1 MKKIHNILLAS
12 AAATLLLTG
21 CVEDFDTS
29 YPAGEKPENVAMDDL
44 TRGYEVLKNY
54 TGLKLGANLTIADLK
69 AGNTSFSTVLA
80 NFNEVNVV
88 DGFSHAA
95 VVADDGT
102 VSADASKDE
111 VDAAIAAGLV
121 PTASLFAPNAWNM
134 NVMKEAT
141 KDTWV
146 DGENVD
152 LHQKYDFESSA
163 IGDVFGT
170 DKDSKVAKDPKG
182 KNGKSLC
189 IKKAAKF
196 IEFPVNL
203 PEGASLSTIKTISF
217 DYYSSNVK
225 KNVVIRVKVG
235 DKAKELRNFGVPTK
249 AKTWETFMVD
259 LSKID
264 FTEAFD
270 ADDMKSSNI
279 SLVIGQ
285 GAVPQQVYVDNI
297 DIYAPYQK
305 PGYYKP
311 RPVDEKAADVKKAMF
326 AYVDSVMQNYGDKV
340 QAWNVASN
348 LIEDLFYSLKSS
360 ENMGATDE
368 FYPNDYLDENWVAD
382 VCKEIHSKKADAKL
396 FYSEENL
403 LTDAEKTEAAINYI
417 NQWNEA
423 GAKIEG
429 IDVKL
434 DVPYNSS
441 SLTEAKANID
451 NLLATLKAS
460 GLEIRL
466 SDMNVYLADASGTVA
481 DQSKAT
487 FEDYKGMAELYAY
500 ILNKAQDVLG
510 DKLYGVSFSTI
521 NQGTTGVGL
530 WNHFNRLPTY
540 VGVVNGLQKT
550 EINGKKI
557 IYIYFWDTDIRSGA
571 GS

>member
-12 AAATLLLTG
+12 AAATMLLTG

-29 YPAGEKPENVAMDDL
+29 YAAGDKPESVAMDDL

-54 TGLKLGANLTIADLK
+54 TGMKLGANLTIADLK
-69 AGNTSFSTVLA
+69 AANTNFSTVLA
-80 NFNEVNVV
+80 NFNEVNVA

-95 VVADDGT
+95 VVADDGM
-102 VSADASKDE
+102 VSADGPKDA

-121 PTASLFAPNAWNM
+121 PTASLFAPNAWNLT
-134 NVMKEAT
+134 VMKEAS

-146 DGENVD
+146 DGENID
-152 LHQKYDFESSA
+152 LHLKYDFEGDA
-163 IGDVFGT
+163 INATFGT
-170 DKDSKVAKDPKG
+170 DKDSKVAKDPTG

-189 IKKAAKF
+189 NKKAAKF
-196 IEFPVNL
+196 IEFPVKL

-225 KNVVIRVKVG
+225 KDVVVRVKVG
-235 DKAKELRNFGVPTK
+235 DKAVQVKNFGVPTK
-249 AKTWETFMVD
+249 AKTWETIVAD
-259 LSKID
+259 LSKVD
-264 FTEAFD
+264 LTETFD
-270 ADDMKSSNI
+270 ADALKSSDI

-311 RPVDEKAADVKKAMF
+311 RPAEEKAADVKKAMF
-326 AYVDSVMQNYGDKV
+326 AYVDSVIQNYGDKV

-360 ENMGATDE
+360 ENMVATDE

-403 LTDAEKTEAAINYI
+403 LMDAQKTEAAINYI
-417 NQWNEA
+417 KQWNEA

-429 IDVKL
+429 IDAKL

-441 SLTEAKANID
+441 SLAETKANID

-460 GLEIRL
+460 GLQVRL

-521 NQGTTGVGL
+521 NQGATGVGL
-530 WNHFNRLPTY
+530 WNNFNRLPTY

-550 EINGKKI
+550 EMK
-557 IYIYFWDTDIRSGA
+557 W
-571 GS
+571 

>member
-12 AAATLLLTG
+12 AAASMLLTG

-29 YPAGEKPENVAMDDL
+29 YPAGDKPQSVVMDDL

-54 TGLKLGANLTIADLK
+54 TGMKLGANLTIADLK
-69 AGNTSFSTVLA
+69 AANTSFSTVLA
-80 NFNEVNVV
+80 NFNEVNVA

-95 VVADDGT
+95 VVADDGSINAT
-102 VSADASKDE
+102 DN
-111 VDAAIAAGLV
+111 VDAVQKAIGAGLI
-121 PTASLFAPNAWNM
+121 PCGSLFAPNAWNM
-134 NVMKEAT
+134 NVMKEAA

-146 DGENVD
+146 EGENVD
-152 LHQKYDFESSA
+152 LHQMYDFEDKA

-170 DKDSKVAKDPKG
+170 DKDSKVAKDPTG
-182 KNGKSLC
+182 KNGKSLFN
-189 IKKAAKF
+189 KKGAKF

-217 DYYSSNVK
+217 DYYSSNAK
-225 KNVVIRVKVG
+225 KDVVIRVKVG
-235 DKAKELRNFGVPTK
+235 DKALQLRNFGVPTK
-249 AKTWETFMVD
+249 AKTWETFVVD
-259 LSKID
+259 LSKVNL
-264 FTEAFD
+264 TETFD
-270 ADDMKSSNI
+270 ADALKSSDI

-311 RPVDEKAADVKKAMF
+311 RPAEEKAADVKKAMF

-348 LIEDLFYSLKSS
+348 LIEDLFYTLKSS
-360 ENMGATDE
+360 ENMVADGE
-368 FYPNDYLDENWVAD
+368 FYPNDYMDENWVAD

-396 FYSEENL
+396 FYSDENL
-403 LTDAEKTEAAINYI
+403 LADAQKTEAAINYI
-417 NQWNEA
+417 KQWNVA

-429 IDVKL
+429 IDAKL

-441 SLTEAKANID
+441 SVAETKANID
-451 NLLATLKAS
+451 DFLAKLKDS
-460 GLEIRL
+460 GLQQVRL

-510 DKLYGVSFSTI
+510 DKLYDVSFSTI
-521 NQGTTGVGL
+521 NQGATGVGL
-530 WNHFNRLPTY
+530 WNNFNRLPTY

-550 EINGKKI
+550 EIK
-557 IYIYFWDTDIRSGA
+557 W
-571 GS
+571 

>member
-12 AAATLLLTG
+12 AAASMLLTG

-29 YPAGEKPENVAMDDL
+29 YPAGDKPESVAMDDL

-54 TGLKLGANLTIADLK
+54 TGMKLGANLTIADLK
-69 AGNTSFSTVLA
+69 AANTSFSTVLA

-170 DKDSKVAKDPKG
+170 DKDSKVAKDPTG

-225 KNVVIRVKVG
+225 KDVVVRVKVG
-235 DKAKELRNFGVPTK
+235 DKAVQVKNFGVPTK
-249 AKTWETFMVD
+249 AKTWETIVAD
-259 LSKID
+259 LSKVD
-264 FTEAFD
+264 LTETFD
-270 ADDMKSSNI
+270 ADALKSSDI

-297 DIYAPYQK
+297 DIYSPYQQ
-305 PGYYKP
+305 PGHFDP
-311 RPVDEKAADVKKAMF
+311 RPADEKAADVKKAMF
-326 AYVDSVMQNYGDKV
+326 AYVDSVMLNYGDKV

-360 ENMGATDE
+360 ENMVATDE

-417 NQWNEA
+417 RQWNEA
-423 GAKIEG
+423 GAQIEG

-441 SLTEAKANID
+441 SVAEAKANID

-466 SDMNVYLADASGTVA
+466 SDMNVYLADANGTVA
-481 DQSKAT
+481 DQSMAT

-550 EINGKKI
+550 EIK
-557 IYIYFWDTDIRSGA
+557 W
-571 GS
+571 

>member
-29 YPAGEKPENVAMDDL
+29 YPAGEKPESVAMDDL

-54 TGLKLGANLTIADLK
+54 TGMKLGANLTIADLK
-69 AGNTSFSTVLA
+69 AANTSFSTVLA
-80 NFNEVNVV
+80 NFNEVNVT

-102 VSADASKDE
+102 VSADASKDA

-134 NVMKEAT
+134 TVMNEAA

-146 DGENVD
+146 EGEKLD
-152 LHQKYDFESSA
+152 FHQKYDFESSA

-170 DKDSKVAKDPKG
+170 DKFSKVANDPAK
-182 KNGKSLC
+182 KNGKVLLNKMGGKS
-189 IKKAAKF
+189 
-196 IEFPVNL
+196 IEFPVTL
-203 PEGASLSTIKTISF
+203 PDGADLSKIKTITF
-217 DYYSSNVK
+217 DYYTTNIK
-225 KNVVIRVKVG
+225 KPVSVLLKAG
-235 DKAKELRNFGVPTK
+235 DKSMELRNFGLPAK
-249 AKTWETFMVD
+249 SKTWESLTVDMSKVD
-259 LSKID
+259 LTEK
-264 FTEAFD
+264 FT
-270 ADDMKSSNI
+270 ADDIKLNQF

-285 GAVPQQVYVDNI
+285 AAVPQNVAIDNL
-297 DIYAPYQK
+297 DVYAPYQK
-305 PGYYKP
+305 PGHFDP
-311 RPVDEKAADVKKAMF
+311 RPVEEKAVDVKKAMF
-326 AYVDSVMQNYGDKV
+326 AYVDCIIDNYGDKV
-340 QAWNVASN
+340 QSWNVASN

-360 ENMGATDE
+360 ENMVATDE

-396 FYSEENL
+396 FYSEENM
-403 LTDAEKTEAAINYI
+403 LTDAQKTEAAINYI

-429 IDVKL
+429 IDAKL

-441 SLTEAKANID
+441 SVAETKANID
-451 NLLATLKAS
+451 DFLAKLKHS
-460 GLEIRL
+460 GLQVRL
-466 SDMNVYLADASGTVA
+466 SDMNVYLADAGGTIA

-521 NQGTTGVGL
+521 NQGATGVGL
-530 WNHFNRLPTY
+530 WSNFNRLPTY
-540 VGVVNGLQKT
+540 VGVVNGLQKKST
-550 EINGKKI
+550 IE
-557 IYIYFWDTDIRSGA
+557 W
-571 GS
+571 

>member
-29 YPAGEKPENVAMDDL
+29 YAAGEKPESVAMDDL

-54 TGLKLGANLTIADLK
+54 TGMKLGANLTIADLK
-69 AGNTSFSTVLA
+69 AANTSFSTVLA
-80 NFNEVNVV
+80 NFNEVNVA

-95 VVADDGT
+95 VVADDG
-102 VSADASKDE
+102 SINAADNADAVQK
-111 VDAAIAAGLV
+111 AIDAGLV
-121 PTASLFAPNAWNM
+121 PCASLFAPNTWNM

-146 DGENVD
+146 EGENLD
-152 LHQKYDFESSA
+152 YHQKYDFESSA

-170 DKDSKVAKDPKG
+170 DKDSKVAKDPTG

-217 DYYSSNVK
+217 DYYSSNAK
-225 KNVVIRVKVG
+225 KDVVIRVKVG
-235 DKAKELRNFGVPTK
+235 DKVLQLRNFGVPTK
-249 AKTWETFMVD
+249 AKTWETFKVD
-259 LSKID
+259 LSKVD
-264 FTEAFD
+264 LTEKFNE
-270 ADDMKSSNI
+270 DDLKSSNI

-305 PGYYKP
+305 PGHFDP
-311 RPVDEKAADVKKAMF
+311 RPADEKAADVKKAMF
-326 AYVDSVMQNYGDKV
+326 AYVDNIMENYGDKV

-360 ENMGATDE
+360 ENMVATDE

-382 VCKEIHSKKADAKL
+382 VCKEIYSKKADAKL
-396 FYSEENL
+396 FYSEENM
-403 LTDAEKTEAAINYI
+403 LTDAAKTEAAINYI

-429 IDVKL
+429 IDAKL

-441 SLTEAKANID
+441 SLAETKANID

-460 GLEIRL
+460 GLQVRL
-466 SDMNVYLADASGTVA
+466 SDMNVYLADASGTIA

-510 DKLYGVSFSTI
+510 EKLYGVSFSTI
-521 NQGTTGVGL
+521 NQGATGVGL
-530 WNHFNRLPTY
+530 WSNFNRLPTY
-540 VGVVNGLQKT
+540 VGVVNGLQKKST
-550 EINGKKI
+550 IE
-557 IYIYFWDTDIRSGA
+557 W
-571 GS
+571 

>member
-29 YPAGEKPENVAMDDL
+29 YPAGEKPESVAMDDL
-44 TRGYEVLKNY
+44 TRGYDVLKNY
-54 TGLKLGANLTIADLK
+54 TGMKLGANLTIADLK
-69 AGNTSFSTVLA
+69 AANTSFSTVLA
-80 NFNEVNVV
+80 NFNEVNVA

-95 VVADDGT
+95 VVADDG
-102 VSADASKDE
+102 SINAADNADAVQK
-111 VDAAIAAGLV
+111 AIDAGLV
-121 PTASLFAPNAWNM
+121 PCASLFAPNTWNM

-146 DGENVD
+146 EGENLD
-152 LHQKYDFESSA
+152 YHQKYDFESSA

-170 DKDSKVAKDPKG
+170 DKDSKVAKDPTG

-217 DYYSSNVK
+217 DYYSSNAK
-225 KNVVIRVKVG
+225 KDVVIRVKVG
-235 DKAKELRNFGVPTK
+235 DKVLQLRNFGVPTK
-249 AKTWETFMVD
+249 AKTWETFKVD
-259 LSKID
+259 LSKVD
-264 FTEAFD
+264 LTEKFNE
-270 ADDMKSSNI
+270 DDLKSSNI

-305 PGYYKP
+305 PGHFDP
-311 RPVDEKAADVKKAMF
+311 RPADEKAADVKKAMF
-326 AYVDSVMQNYGDKV
+326 AYVDNIMENYGDKV

-348 LIEDLFYSLKSS
+348 LIEDLFCSLKSS
-360 ENMGATDE
+360 ENMVATDE

-382 VCKEIHSKKADAKL
+382 VCKEIHSKKAEAKL

-403 LTDAEKTEAAINYI
+403 LTDAAKTEAAINYI

-423 GAKIEG
+423 DAKIEG

-441 SLTEAKANID
+441 SLAETKANID

-460 GLEIRL
+460 GLEVRL

-521 NQGTTGVGL
+521 NQGATGVGL
-530 WNHFNRLPTY
+530 WSNFNRLPTY
-540 VGVVNGLQKT
+540 VGVVNGLQKKST
-550 EINGKKI
+550 IE
-557 IYIYFWDTDIRSGA
+557 W
-571 GS
+571 

>member
-1 MKKIHNILLAS
+1 MKIIHNILLAS
-12 AAATLLLTG
+12 AAASMLLTG
-21 CVEDFDTS
+21 CAEDFDTS
-29 YPAGEKPENVAMDDL
+29 YPAGDKPESVAMDDL

-54 TGLKLGANLTIADLK
+54 TGMKLGANLTIADLK
-69 AGNTSFSTVLA
+69 AANTSFSTVLA

-111 VDAAIAAGLV
+111 VGAAIAAGLV
-121 PTASLFAPNAWNM
+121 PTASLFAPNAWNLT
-134 NVMKEAT
+134 VMKEAT

-146 DGENVD
+146 DGENVE
-152 LHQKYDFESSA
+152 LHQKFDFESSA

-170 DKDSKVAKDPKG
+170 HKDSKVAKDPTG
-182 KNGKSLC
+182 KNGKSLFNN
-189 IKKAAKF
+189 KAAKF

-285 GAVPQQVYVDNI
+285 AAVPQQVYVDNI

-311 RPVDEKAADVKKAMF
+311 RPVEEKAADVKKAMF

-403 LTDAEKTEAAINYI
+403 LTDAQKTEAAINYI
-417 NQWNEA
+417 NLWNEA
-423 GAKIEG
+423 GAQIEG
-429 IDVKL
+429 IDAKL

-441 SLTEAKANID
+441 SLAETKANID

-460 GLEIRL
+460 GLEVRL
-466 SDMNVYLADASGTVA
+466 SDMNVYLADANGTVA

-550 EINGKKI
+550 EIK
-557 IYIYFWDTDIRSGA
+557 W
-571 GS
+571 

>member
-12 AAATLLLTG
+12 AAASMLLTG
-21 CVEDFDTS
+21 CAEDFDTS
-29 YPAGEKPENVAMDDL
+29 YAAGNKPESVAMADL

-54 TGLKLGANLTIADLK
+54 TGMKLGANLTIADLK
-69 AGNTSFSTVLA
+69 AANTSFSTVLA

-111 VDAAIAAGLV
+111 VGAAIAAGLV
-121 PTASLFAPNAWNM
+121 PTASLFAPNAWNLT
-134 NVMKEAT
+134 VMKEAT
-141 KDTWV
+141 KDIWV
-146 DGENVD
+146 DGENID

-170 DKDSKVAKDPKG
+170 DKDSKVAKDPTG

-217 DYYSSNVK
+217 DYYSSNAK
-225 KNVVIRVKVG
+225 KDVVIRVKVG
-235 DKAKELRNFGVPTK
+235 DKVLQLRNFGVPTK
-249 AKTWETFMVD
+249 AKTWETFKVD
-259 LSKID
+259 LSKVD
-264 FTEAFD
+264 LTEKFNE
-270 ADDMKSSNI
+270 DDLKSSNI

-285 GAVPQQVYVDNI
+285 AAVPQQVYVDNI

-305 PGYYKP
+305 PGHFDP
-311 RPVDEKAADVKKAMF
+311 RPADEKAADVKKAMF

-417 NQWNEA
+417 KQWNEA
-423 GAKIEG
+423 GAQIKG

-441 SLTEAKANID
+441 SVAEAKANID

-466 SDMNVYLADASGTVA
+466 SDMNVYLADANGTVA
-481 DQSKAT
+481 DQSMAT

-521 NQGTTGVGL
+521 NQDTTGVGL

-550 EINGKKI
+550 EIK
-557 IYIYFWDTDIRSGA
+557 W
-571 GS
+571 

>member
-29 YPAGEKPENVAMDDL
+29 YPAGDKPESVVMDDL

-54 TGLKLGANLTIADLK
+54 TGMKLGANLTIADLK
-69 AGNTSFSTVLA
+69 AANTSFSTVLA
-80 NFNEVNVV
+80 NFNEVNVA

-95 VVADDGT
+95 MVADDGSINAT
-102 VSADASKDE
+102 DN
-111 VDAAIAAGLV
+111 VDAVRKVMDAGLV
-121 PTASLFAPNAWNM
+121 PCASLFAPNTWNM

-152 LHQKYDFESSA
+152 LHQMYDFEDKA

-170 DKDSKVAKDPKG
+170 DKDSKVAKDPTG
-182 KNGKSLC
+182 KNGKSLFN
-189 IKKAAKF
+189 KKGAKF

-225 KNVVIRVKVG
+225 KDVVIRVKVG
-235 DKAKELRNFGVPTK
+235 DKALQLRNFGVPTK
-249 AKTWETFMVD
+249 AKTWETFVVD
-259 LSKID
+259 LSKVNL
-264 FTEAFD
+264 TETFD
-270 ADDMKSSNI
+270 ADALKSSDI

-305 PGYYKP
+305 PGHFDP
-311 RPVDEKAADVKKAMF
+311 RPAEEKAADVKKAMF

-360 ENMGATDE
+360 ENMVATDE
-368 FYPNDYLDENWVAD
+368 FYPNDYLGENWVAD
-382 VCKEIHSKKADAKL
+382 VCKEIHSKKDNAKL

-417 NQWNEA
+417 KQWNEA

-429 IDVKL
+429 IDAKL

-441 SLTEAKANID
+441 SLAETKANID

-460 GLEIRL
+460 GLQVRL

-510 DKLYGVSFSTI
+510 DNLYDVSFSTI
-521 NQGTTGVGL
+521 NQSTTGVGL
-530 WNHFNRLPTY
+530 WSNFNRLPTY

-550 EINGKKI
+550 EIK
-557 IYIYFWDTDIRSGA
+557 W
-571 GS
+571 

>member
-29 YPAGEKPENVAMDDL
+29 YPAGEKPESVAMDDL

-54 TGLKLGANLTIADLK
+54 TGMKLGANLTIADLK
-69 AGNTSFSTVLA
+69 AANTSFSTVLA
-80 NFNEVNVV
+80 NFNEVNVA

-95 VVADDGT
+95 VVADDG
-102 VSADASKDE
+102 SINAADN
-111 VDAAIAAGLV
+111 VDAVQKVMDAGLV
-121 PTASLFAPNAWNM
+121 PFASLFAPNTWNM
-134 NVMKEAT
+134 NVMNAAT

-146 DGENVD
+146 EGENLD
-152 LHQKYDFESSA
+152 FHQKYDFESSA

-170 DKDSKVAKDPKG
+170 DKDSKVAKDPTG

-189 IKKAAKF
+189 NKKAAKF

-225 KNVVIRVKVG
+225 KDVVIRVKVG
-235 DKAKELRNFGVPTK
+235 DKALQLRNFGIPTK
-249 AKTWETFMVD
+249 AKTWETFVVD
-259 LSKID
+259 LSKVD
-264 FTEAFD
+264 LTETFD
-270 ADDMKSSNI
+270 ADALKSSNI

-285 GAVPQQVYVDNI
+285 AAVPQQVYVDNI

-305 PGYYKP
+305 PGHFDP
-311 RPVDEKAADVKKAMF
+311 RPVEEKAVDVKKAMF
-326 AYVDSVMQNYGDKV
+326 AYVDNIMENYGDKV

-360 ENMGATDE
+360 ENMVATDE

-396 FYSEENL
+396 FYSEENM
-403 LTDAEKTEAAINYI
+403 LTDAAKTEAAINYI

-429 IDVKL
+429 IDAKL

-441 SLTEAKANID
+441 SLAETKANID
-451 NLLATLKAS
+451 NLLAALKAS
-460 GLEIRL
+460 GLQVRL
-466 SDMNVYLADASGTVA
+466 SDMNVYLADASGTIA

-521 NQGTTGVGL
+521 NQGATGVGL
-530 WNHFNRLPTY
+530 WSNFNRLPTY
-540 VGVVNGLQKT
+540 VGVVNGLQKKST
-550 EINGKKI
+550 IE
-557 IYIYFWDTDIRSGA
+557 W
-571 GS
+571 

>member
-12 AAATLLLTG
+12 AAASMLLTG

-29 YPAGEKPENVAMDDL
+29 YPAGDKPESVAMADL

-54 TGLKLGANLTIADLK
+54 TGMKLGANLTIADLK
-69 AGNTSFSTVLA
+69 AANTSFSTVLA

-111 VDAAIAAGLV
+111 VDAAVAAGLV
-121 PTASLFAPNAWNM
+121 PTASLFAPNAWNLT
-134 NVMKEAT
+134 VMKEAT
-141 KDTWV
+141 KDIWV

-152 LHQKYDFESSA
+152 LHQKFDFESSA

-170 DKDSKVAKDPKG
+170 DTNSKVAKDPTG
-182 KNGKSLC
+182 KNGKSLFNQ
-189 IKKAAKF
+189 KAAKF

-297 DIYAPYQK
+297 DIYTPYQK

-311 RPVDEKAADVKKAMF
+311 RPVEEKAADVKKAMF

-417 NQWNEA
+417 KQWNEA
-423 GAKIEG
+423 GAQIEG

-441 SLTEAKANID
+441 SVAEAKANID

-466 SDMNVYLADASGTVA
+466 SDMNVYLADANGTVA
-481 DQSKAT
+481 DQSMAT

-550 EINGKKI
+550 EIK
-557 IYIYFWDTDIRSGA
+557 W
-571 GS
+571 

>member
-29 YPAGEKPENVAMDDL
+29 YPAGEKPESVAMDDL

-54 TGLKLGANLTIADLK
+54 TGMKLGANLTIADLK
-69 AGNTSFSTVLA
+69 AANTSFSTVLA
-80 NFNEVNVV
+80 NFNEVNVA

-102 VSADASKDE
+102 VSADASKDA

-134 NVMKEAT
+134 TVMKEAT

-146 DGENVD
+146 EGENLD
-152 LHQKYDFESSA
+152 FHQKYDFESSA

-170 DKDSKVAKDPKG
+170 DKDSKVAKDPTG

-225 KNVVIRVKVG
+225 KDVVIRVKVG
-235 DKAKELRNFGVPTK
+235 DKALQLRNFGIPTK
-249 AKTWETFMVD
+249 AKTWETFVVD
-259 LSKID
+259 LSKVD
-264 FTEAFD
+264 LTETFD
-270 ADDMKSSNI
+270 ADALKSSNI

-285 GAVPQQVYVDNI
+285 AAVPQQVYVDNI
-297 DIYAPYQK
+297 DIYSPYQK
-305 PGYYKP
+305 PGHFDP
-311 RPVDEKAADVKKAMF
+311 RPADEKAADVKKAMF
-326 AYVDSVMQNYGDKV
+326 AYVDNIMENYGDKV

-360 ENMGATDE
+360 ENMVATDE

-396 FYSEENL
+396 FYSEENM
-403 LTDAEKTEAAINYI
+403 LTDAAKTEAAINYI
-417 NQWNEA
+417 KQWNEA

-429 IDVKL
+429 IDAKL

-441 SLTEAKANID
+441 SLAEAKANVDI
-451 NLLATLKAS
+451 LLAKLKAS
-460 GLEIRL
+460 GLQVRL

-510 DKLYGVSFSTI
+510 DKLYDVSFSTI

-550 EINGKKI
+550 EIK
-557 IYIYFWDTDIRSGA
+557 W
-571 GS
+571 

>member
-12 AAATLLLTG
+12 AAASMLLTG
-21 CVEDFDTS
+21 CAEDFDTS
-29 YPAGEKPENVAMDDL
+29 YPAGDKPESVAMADL

-54 TGLKLGANLTIADLK
+54 TGMKLGANLTIADLK
-69 AGNTSFSTVLA
+69 AANTSFSTVLA

-111 VDAAIAAGLV
+111 VGAAIAAGLV
-121 PTASLFAPNAWNM
+121 PTASLFAPNAWNLT
-134 NVMKEAT
+134 VMKEAT
-141 KDTWV
+141 KDIWV

-170 DKDSKVAKDPKG
+170 DTNSKVAKDPTG
-182 KNGKSLC
+182 KNGKSLFNM
-189 IKKAAKF
+189 KAAKF

-311 RPVDEKAADVKKAMF
+311 RPVEEKAADVKKAMF

-417 NQWNEA
+417 RQWNEA
-423 GAKIEG
+423 GAQIEG

-441 SLTEAKANID
+441 SVAEAKANID

-466 SDMNVYLADASGTVA
+466 SDMNVYLADANGTVA
-481 DQSKAT
+481 DQSMAT

-550 EINGKKI
+550 EIK
-557 IYIYFWDTDIRSGA
+557 W
-571 GS
+571 

>member
-29 YPAGEKPENVAMDDL
+29 YPAGEKPESVAMDDL

-54 TGLKLGANLTIADLK
+54 TGMKLGANLTIADLK
-69 AGNTSFSTVLA
+69 AANTSFSTVLA
-80 NFNEVNVV
+80 NFNAVNIT
-88 DGFSHAA
+88 DGFEHKA

-102 VSADASKDE
+102 VNASKNTDY
-111 VDAAIAAGLV
+111 VQKAIDAGLV
-121 PTASLFAPNAWNM
+121 PCASLFAPNTWNM
-134 NVMKEAT
+134 NVMNAAT

-146 DGENVD
+146 EGENLD
-152 LHQKYDFESSA
+152 FHQKYDFESSA

-170 DKDSKVAKDPKG
+170 DKDSKVAKDPTG

-189 IKKAAKF
+189 NKKAAKF

-217 DYYSSNVK
+217 DYYSSNAK
-225 KNVVIRVKVG
+225 KDVVIRVKVG
-235 DKAKELRNFGVPTK
+235 DKVLQLRNFGVPTK
-249 AKTWETFMVD
+249 AKTWETFKVD
-259 LSKID
+259 LSKVD
-264 FTEAFD
+264 LTEKFNE
-270 ADDMKSSNI
+270 DDLKSSNI

-305 PGYYKP
+305 PGHFDP
-311 RPVDEKAADVKKAMF
+311 RPADEKAADVKKAMF
-326 AYVDSVMQNYGDKV
+326 AYVDNIMENYGDKV

-360 ENMGATDE
+360 ENMVATDE

-382 VCKEIHSKKADAKL
+382 VCKEIYSKKADAKL
-396 FYSEENL
+396 FYSEENM
-403 LTDAEKTEAAINYI
+403 LTDAAKTEAAINYI

-429 IDVKL
+429 IDAKL

-441 SLTEAKANID
+441 SLAETKANID

-460 GLEIRL
+460 GLEVRL

-521 NQGTTGVGL
+521 NQGATGVGL
-530 WNHFNRLPTY
+530 WNKFNRLPTY
-540 VGVVNGLQKT
+540 VGVVNGLQKKST
-550 EINGKKI
+550 IE
-557 IYIYFWDTDIRSGA
+557 W
-571 GS
+571 

>member
-12 AAATLLLTG
+12 AAASMLLTG

-29 YPAGEKPENVAMDDL
+29 YPAGDKPESVVMDDL

-54 TGLKLGANLTIADLK
+54 TGMKLAANMTVADLE
-69 AGNTSFSTVLA
+69 ASSTTFSTVLE
-80 NFNEVNVV
+80 NFNAVNIT
-88 DGFSHAA
+88 DGFKHSA

-102 VSADASKDE
+102 VNASKNKDI
-111 VDAAIAAGLV
+111 VQKAIDAGLM
-121 PTASLFAPNAWNM
+121 PCASLFAPNAWNM

-141 KDTWV
+141 KDIWV

-152 LHQKYDFESSA
+152 LHQKFDFESSA

-170 DKDSKVAKDPKG
+170 DKFSKVANDPAK
-182 KNGKSLC
+182 KNGKVLLN
-189 IKKAAKF
+189 KNAAKF

-225 KNVVIRVKVG
+225 KDVVIRVKVG
-235 DKAKELRNFGVPTK
+235 DKALQLRNFGVPTK
-249 AKTWETFMVD
+249 AKTWETFTVD
-259 LSKID
+259 LSKVNL
-264 FTEAFD
+264 TETFD
-270 ADDMKSSNI
+270 ADALKSSDI

-285 GAVPQQVYVDNI
+285 AAAPQNVAIDNL
-297 DIYAPYQK
+297 DVYAPYQK
-305 PGYYKP
+305 PGHFDP
-311 RPVDEKAADVKKAMF
+311 RPVEEKAADVKKAMF
-326 AYVDSVMQNYGDKV
+326 AYVDAVMENYGDKV

-360 ENMGATDE
+360 ENMVADGE

-382 VCKEIHSKKADAKL
+382 VCKEIYSKKADAKL

-417 NQWNEA
+417 NQWNAA

-429 IDVKL
+429 IDAKL

-441 SLTEAKANID
+441 SLAETKANID

-460 GLEIRL
+460 GLQVRL
-466 SDMNVYLADASGTVA
+466 SDMNVYLADASGTIA

-487 FEDYKGMAELYAY
+487 FDDYKGMAELYAY

-521 NQGTTGVGL
+521 NQGATGVGL
-530 WNHFNRLPTY
+530 WNKFNRLPTY

-550 EINGKKI
+550 EIK
-557 IYIYFWDTDIRSGA
+557 W
-571 GS
+571 

>member
-12 AAATLLLTG
+12 AAASMLLTG

-29 YPAGEKPENVAMDDL
+29 YPAGDKPQSVVMDDL
-44 TRGYEVLKNY
+44 TRGYDVLKNY
-54 TGLKLGANLTIADLK
+54 TGMKLGANLTIADLK
-69 AGNTSFSTVLA
+69 AANTSFSTVLA
-80 NFNEVNVV
+80 NFNEVNVA

-95 VVADDGT
+95 VVADDGSINAT
-102 VSADASKDE
+102 DN
-111 VDAAIAAGLV
+111 VDAVRKVMDAGLW
-121 PTASLFAPNAWNM
+121 PCASLFAPNTWNM

-146 DGENVD
+146 DGENID
-152 LHQKYDFESSA
+152 LHQMYDFESSA

-170 DKDSKVAKDPKG
+170 DKDSKVAKDPTG
-182 KNGKSLC
+182 KNGKSLFN
-189 IKKAAKF
+189 KKGAKF

-217 DYYSSNVK
+217 DYYSSNAK
-225 KNVVIRVKVG
+225 KDVVIRVKVG
-235 DKAKELRNFGVPTK
+235 DKALQLRNFGIPTK
-249 AKTWETFMVD
+249 AKTWETFVVD
-259 LSKID
+259 LSKVD
-264 FTEAFD
+264 LTEKFNE
-270 ADDMKSSNI
+270 DDLKSSNI

-305 PGYYKP
+305 PGHFDP
-311 RPVDEKAADVKKAMF
+311 RPAEEKAADVKKAMF

-360 ENMGATDE
+360 ENMVATDE
-368 FYPNDYLDENWVAD
+368 FYPNDYLGENWVAD
-382 VCKEIHSKKADAKL
+382 VCKEIHSKKDDAKL

-417 NQWNEA
+417 KQWNVA

-429 IDVKL
+429 IDAKL

-441 SLTEAKANID
+441 SVAETKANID
-451 NLLATLKAS
+451 DFLAKLKDS
-460 GLEIRL
+460 GLQVRL

-510 DKLYGVSFSTI
+510 DMLYGVSFSTI
-521 NQGTTGVGL
+521 NQGATGVGL
-530 WNHFNRLPTY
+530 WSNFNRLPTY

-550 EINGKKI
+550 EIK
-557 IYIYFWDTDIRSGA
+557 W
-571 GS
+571 

>member
-29 YPAGEKPENVAMDDL
+29 YPAGEKPESVAMDDL

-54 TGLKLGANLTIADLK
+54 TGMKLGANLTIADLK
-69 AGNTSFSTVLA
+69 AANTSFSTVLA
-80 NFNEVNVV
+80 NFNEVNVA

-102 VSADASKDE
+102 VSADASKDA

-121 PTASLFAPNAWNM
+121 PTASLFAPNAWNL

-170 DKDSKVAKDPKG
+170 DKDSKVAKDPTG

-225 KNVVIRVKVG
+225 KDVVIRVKVG
-235 DKAKELRNFGVPTK
+235 DKALQLRNFGIPTK
-249 AKTWETFMVD
+249 AKTWETFKVD
-259 LSKID
+259 LSKVNL
-264 FTEAFD
+264 TETFD
-270 ADDMKSSNI
+270 ADALKSSNI

-285 GAVPQQVYVDNI
+285 AAVPQQVYVDNI

-311 RPVDEKAADVKKAMF
+311 RPVEEKAADVKKAMF

-417 NQWNEA
+417 KQWNEA
-423 GAKIEG
+423 DAKIEG
-429 IDVKL
+429 IDAKL

-441 SLTEAKANID
+441 SVAEAKANVDI
-451 NLLATLKAS
+451 LLAKLKAS
-460 GLEIRL
+460 GLQVRL
-466 SDMNVYLADASGTVA
+466 SDMNVYLADAGGTVA

-550 EINGKKI
+550 EIK
-557 IYIYFWDTDIRSGA
+557 W
-571 GS
+571 

>member
-12 AAATLLLTG
+12 AAASMLLTG

-29 YPAGEKPENVAMDDL
+29 YPAGKKPESVVMDDL

-54 TGLKLGANLTIADLK
+54 TGMKLGANLTIADLK
-69 AGNTSFSTVLA
+69 AANTNFSTVLA
-80 NFNEVNVV
+80 NFNEVNVA

-95 VVADDGT
+95 VVADDGM
-102 VSADASKDE
+102 VSADGPKDA

-121 PTASLFAPNAWNM
+121 PTASLFAPNAWNLT
-134 NVMKEAT
+134 VMKEAS

-146 DGENVD
+146 DGENID
-152 LHQKYDFESSA
+152 LHLKYDFEGDA
-163 IGDVFGT
+163 INATFGT
-170 DKDSKVAKDPKG
+170 DKDSKVAKDPTG

-189 IKKAAKF
+189 NKKAAKF
-196 IEFPVNL
+196 IEFPVKL

-249 AKTWETFMVD
+249 AKTWETFVVD
-259 LSKID
+259 LSKVD
-264 FTEAFD
+264 FTEAFT
-270 ADDMKSSNI
+270 ADDMKSSDI

-297 DIYAPYQK
+297 DVYAPYQK

-311 RPVDEKAADVKKAMF
+311 RPAEEKAADVKKAMF
-326 AYVDSVMQNYGDKV
+326 AYVDSVMLNYGDKV

-360 ENMGATDE
+360 ENMVATDE

-382 VCKEIHSKKADAKL
+382 VCKEIHSKKDDAKL

-403 LTDAEKTEAAINYI
+403 LMDAQKTEAAINYI
-417 NQWNEA
+417 KKWNEA
-423 GAKIEG
+423 DAKIEG
-429 IDVKL
+429 IDAKL

-441 SLTEAKANID
+441 SKADTKANID

-460 GLEIRL
+460 GLEVRL
-466 SDMNVYLADASGTVA
+466 SDMNVYLADANGTVA

-521 NQGTTGVGL
+521 NQSTTGVGL
-530 WNHFNRLPTY
+530 WSNFNRLPTY

-550 EINGKKI
+550 EIK
-557 IYIYFWDTDIRSGA
+557 W
-571 GS
+571 

>member
-29 YPAGEKPENVAMDDL
+29 YPAGEKPESVVMDDL

-54 TGLKLGANLTIADLK
+54 TGMKLGANLTIADLK
-69 AGNTSFSTVLA
+69 AANTNFSTVLA
-80 NFNEVNVV
+80 NFNEVNVA

-102 VSADASKDE
+102 VSADASKDA

-146 DGENVD
+146 DGENID
-152 LHQKYDFESSA
+152 LHLKYDFEGDA
-163 IGDVFGT
+163 INATFGT
-170 DKDSKVAKDPKG
+170 DKDSKVAKDPTG

-189 IKKAAKF
+189 NKKAAKF
-196 IEFPVNL
+196 IEFPVKL

-225 KNVVIRVKVG
+225 KDVVIRVKVG
-235 DKAKELRNFGVPTK
+235 DKALQLRNFGVPTK
-249 AKTWETFMVD
+249 AKTWETFVVD
-259 LSKID
+259 LSKVD
-264 FTEAFD
+264 LTETFD
-270 ADDMKSSNI
+270 ADALKSSDI

-311 RPVDEKAADVKKAMF
+311 RPAEEKAADVKKAMF
-326 AYVDSVMQNYGDKV
+326 AYVDNIMQNYGDKV

-360 ENMGATDE
+360 ENMVATDE

-396 FYSEENL
+396 FYSEENML
-403 LTDAEKTEAAINYI
+403 MDAQKTEAAINYI
-417 NQWNEA
+417 KQWNEA

-429 IDVKL
+429 IDAKL

-441 SLTEAKANID
+441 SLAETKANID
-451 NLLATLKAS
+451 NLLTTLKAS
-460 GLEIRL
+460 GLQVRL

-521 NQGTTGVGL
+521 NQDATGVGL
-530 WNHFNRLPTY
+530 WNNFNRLPTY

-550 EINGKKI
+550 EMK
-557 IYIYFWDTDIRSGA
+557 W
-571 GS
+571 

>member
-29 YPAGEKPENVAMDDL
+29 YPAGEKPESVAMDDL

-54 TGLKLGANLTIADLK
+54 TGMKLGANLTIADLK
-69 AGNTSFSTVLA
+69 AANTNFSTVLA
-80 NFNEVNVV
+80 NFNEVNVA

-95 VVADDGT
+95 VVADDGM
-102 VSADASKDE
+102 VSADGPKDA

-121 PTASLFAPNAWNM
+121 PTASLFAPNAWNLT
-134 NVMKEAT
+134 VMKEAS

-146 DGENVD
+146 DGENID
-152 LHQKYDFESSA
+152 LHLKYDFEGDA
-163 IGDVFGT
+163 INATFGT
-170 DKDSKVAKDPKG
+170 DKDSKVAKDPTG

-249 AKTWETFMVD
+249 AKTWETFVVD
-259 LSKID
+259 LSKVD

-270 ADDMKSSNI
+270 ADDMKSSDI

-285 GAVPQQVYVDNI
+285 AAVPQQVYVDNI

-311 RPVDEKAADVKKAMF
+311 RPVEEKAADVKKAMF

-360 ENMGATDE
+360 ENMVATDE

-417 NQWNEA
+417 RQWNEA
-423 GAKIEG
+423 GAQIEG

-434 DVPYNSS
+434 DVPYSSS
-441 SLTEAKANID
+441 SLAETKANID
-451 NLLATLKAS
+451 NLLATLSAA
-460 GLEIRL
+460 GLQVRL
-466 SDMNVYLADASGTVA
+466 SDMNVYLADANGTVA

-550 EINGKKI
+550 EIK
-557 IYIYFWDTDIRSGA
+557 W
-571 GS
+571 

>member
-12 AAATLLLTG
+12 AAASMLLTG

-29 YPAGEKPENVAMDDL
+29 YPAGDKPQSVVMDDL
-44 TRGYEVLKNY
+44 TRGYDVLKNY
-54 TGLKLGANLTIADLK
+54 TGMKLGANLTIADLK
-69 AGNTSFSTVLA
+69 AANTSFSTVLA
-80 NFNEVNVV
+80 NFNEVNVA

-95 VVADDGT
+95 VVADDGSINAT
-102 VSADASKDE
+102 DN
-111 VDAAIAAGLV
+111 VDAVQKAIGAGLI
-121 PTASLFAPNAWNM
+121 PCGSLFAPNAWNM
-134 NVMKEAT
+134 NVMKEAA

-146 DGENVD
+146 EGENVD
-152 LHQKYDFESSA
+152 LHQMYDFEDKA

-170 DKDSKVAKDPKG
+170 DKDSKVAKDPTG
-182 KNGKSLC
+182 KNGKSLFN
-189 IKKAAKF
+189 KKGAKF

-217 DYYSSNVK
+217 DYYSSNAK
-225 KNVVIRVKVG
+225 KDVVIRVKVG
-235 DKAKELRNFGVPTK
+235 DKALQLRNFGVPTK
-249 AKTWETFMVD
+249 AKTWETFVVD
-259 LSKID
+259 LSKVNL
-264 FTEAFD
+264 TETFD
-270 ADDMKSSNI
+270 ADALKSSDI

-311 RPVDEKAADVKKAMF
+311 RPVEEKAADVKKAMF

-348 LIEDLFYSLKSS
+348 LIEDLFYTLKSS
-360 ENMGATDE
+360 ENMVADGE
-368 FYPNDYLDENWVAD
+368 FYPNDYMDENWVAD

-403 LTDAEKTEAAINYI
+403 LANAEKTEAAINYI
-417 NQWNEA
+417 KQWNEA

-429 IDVKL
+429 IDAKL

-441 SLTEAKANID
+441 SEAEAKAKANID
-451 NLLATLKAS
+451 ALLATLKAS
-460 GLEIRL
+460 GLQVRL
-466 SDMNVYLADASGTVA
+466 SDMNVYLADANGTVV

-510 DKLYGVSFSTI
+510 DKLYDVSFSTI
-521 NQGTTGVGL
+521 NQSTTGVGL
-530 WNHFNRLPTY
+530 WNNFNRLPTY

-550 EINGKKI
+550 EIK
-557 IYIYFWDTDIRSGA
+557 W
-571 GS
+571 

>member
-29 YPAGEKPENVAMDDL
+29 YPAGDKPESVAMDDL
-44 TRGYEVLKNY
+44 TRGYDVLKNY
-54 TGLKLGANLTIADLK
+54 TGMKLGANLTIGDLK
-69 AGNTSFSTVLA
+69 AANTSFSTVLA
-80 NFNEVNVV
+80 NFNEVNVA

-102 VSADASKDE
+102 VSADASKDA

-146 DGENVD
+146 DGENID
-152 LHQKYDFESSA
+152 LHQMYDFESSA

-170 DKDSKVAKDPKG
+170 DTDSKVAKDPTG

-189 IKKAAKF
+189 NKKAAKF

-225 KNVVIRVKVG
+225 KDVVVRVKVG
-235 DKAKELRNFGVPTK
+235 DKAVQVKNFGVPTK
-249 AKTWETFMVD
+249 AKTWETIVAD
-259 LSKID
+259 LSKVD
-264 FTEAFD
+264 LTETFD
-270 ADDMKSSNI
+270 ADALKSSDI

-297 DIYAPYQK
+297 DIYSPYQQ
-305 PGYYKP
+305 PGHFDP
-311 RPVDEKAADVKKAMF
+311 RPAGEKAADVKKAMF
-326 AYVDSVMQNYGDKV
+326 AYVDSVMRNYGDKV

-348 LIEDLFYSLKSS
+348 LIEDLFYTLKSS
-360 ENMGATDE
+360 ENMVADGE
-368 FYPNDYLDENWVAD
+368 FYPNDYMDENWVAD

-403 LTDAEKTEAAINYI
+403 LANAEKTEAAINYI
-417 NQWNEA
+417 KQWNEA

-434 DVPYNSS
+434 DVPYSSS
-441 SLTEAKANID
+441 SLAETEANID
-451 NLLATLKAS
+451 NLLATLSAA
-460 GLEIRL
+460 GLQVRL
-466 SDMNVYLADASGTVA
+466 SDMNVYLADANGTVV

-487 FEDYKGMAELYAY
+487 FEDYKGMAKLYAY

-510 DKLYGVSFSTI
+510 DKLYDVSFSTI

-530 WNHFNRLPTY
+530 WKSFNRLPTY

-550 EINGKKI
+550 EIK
-557 IYIYFWDTDIRSGA
+557 W
-571 GS
+571 

>member
-12 AAATLLLTG
+12 AAATMLLTG

-29 YPAGEKPENVAMDDL
+29 YPAGEKPESVAMDDL

-54 TGLKLGANLTIADLK
+54 TGMKLGANLTIADLK
-69 AGNTSFSTVLA
+69 AANTNFSTVLA
-80 NFNEVNVV
+80 NFNEVNVA

-95 VVADDGT
+95 VVADDG
-102 VSADASKDE
+102 SINAADN
-111 VDAAIAAGLV
+111 VDAVQKVMDAGLV
-121 PTASLFAPNAWNM
+121 PFASLFAPNTWNM
-134 NVMKEAT
+134 NVMNEAT

-152 LHQKYDFESSA
+152 LHQKFDFESSA

-170 DKDSKVAKDPKG
+170 DKFSKVANDPAK
-182 KNGKSLC
+182 KNGKVLLN
-189 IKKAAKF
+189 KNAAKF

-225 KNVVIRVKVG
+225 KDVVIRVKVG
-235 DKAKELRNFGVPTK
+235 DKALQLRNFGVPTK
-249 AKTWETFMVD
+249 AKTWETFTVD
-259 LSKID
+259 LSKVNL
-264 FTEAFD
+264 TETFD
-270 ADDMKSSNI
+270 ADALKSSDI

-285 GAVPQQVYVDNI
+285 AAAPQNVAIDNL
-297 DIYAPYQK
+297 DVYAPYQK
-305 PGYYKP
+305 PGHFDP
-311 RPVDEKAADVKKAMF
+311 RPVEEKAADVKKAMF
-326 AYVDSVMQNYGDKV
+326 AYVDAVMENYGDKV

-417 NQWNEA
+417 KQWNEA
-423 GAKIEG
+423 GAQIEG

-441 SLTEAKANID
+441 SVAEAKANID

-466 SDMNVYLADASGTVA
+466 SDMNVYLADANGTVA

-500 ILNKAQDVLG
+500 ILNKVQDVLG

-550 EINGKKI
+550 EIK
-557 IYIYFWDTDIRSGA
+557 W
-571 GS
+571 

>member
-29 YPAGEKPENVAMDDL
+29 YAAGEKPENVAMDDL

-54 TGLKLGANLTIADLK
+54 TGMKLGANLTIADLK
-69 AGNTSFSTVLA
+69 AANTSFSTVLA
-80 NFNEVNVV
+80 NFNEVNIA

-102 VSADASKDE
+102 VSADASKDA
-111 VDAAIAAGLV
+111 VDAAIAAGLA

-134 NVMKEAT
+134 TVMKEAT

-225 KNVVIRVKVG
+225 KDVVIRVKVG
-235 DKAKELRNFGVPTK
+235 DKTLQLRNFGIPTK
-249 AKTWETFMVD
+249 AKTWETFKVD
-259 LSKID
+259 LSKVNL
-264 FTEAFD
+264 TETFD
-270 ADDMKSSNI
+270 ADALKSSNI
-279 SLVIGQ
+279 TLVIGQ
-285 GAVPQQVYVDNI
+285 AAVPQQVYVDNI
-297 DIYAPYQK
+297 DVYSPYQK
-305 PGYYKP
+305 PGHFDP
-311 RPVDEKAADVKKAMF
+311 RPADEKAADVKKAMF
-326 AYVDSVMQNYGDKV
+326 AYVDNIMENYGDKV

-417 NQWNEA
+417 KQWNEA
-423 GAKIEG
+423 DAKIEG
-429 IDVKL
+429 IDAKL

-441 SLTEAKANID
+441 SVAEAKANVDI
-451 NLLATLKAS
+451 LLAKLKAS
-460 GLEIRL
+460 GLQVRL
-466 SDMNVYLADASGTVA
+466 SDMNVYLADAGGTVA

-550 EINGKKI
+550 EIK
-557 IYIYFWDTDIRSGA
+557 W
-571 GS
+571 

>member
-12 AAATLLLTG
+12 AAATMLLTG

-29 YPAGEKPENVAMDDL
+29 YAAGEKPESVAMDDL

-54 TGLKLGANLTIADLK
+54 TGMKLGANLTIADLK
-69 AGNTSFSTVLA
+69 AANTNFSTVLA
-80 NFNEVNVV
+80 NFNEVNVA

-95 VVADDGT
+95 VVADDGM
-102 VSADASKDE
+102 VSADGPKDA

-121 PTASLFAPNAWNM
+121 PTASLFAPNAWNLT
-134 NVMKEAT
+134 VMKEAS

-146 DGENVD
+146 DGENID
-152 LHQKYDFESSA
+152 LHLKYDFEGDA
-163 IGDVFGT
+163 INATFGT
-170 DKDSKVAKDPKG
+170 DKDSKVAKDPTG

-189 IKKAAKF
+189 NKKAAKF
-196 IEFPVNL
+196 IEFPVKL

-225 KNVVIRVKVG
+225 KDVVVRVKVG
-235 DKAKELRNFGVPTK
+235 DKAVQVKNFGVPTK
-249 AKTWETFMVD
+249 AKTWETIVAD
-259 LSKID
+259 LSKVD
-264 FTEAFD
+264 LTETFD
-270 ADDMKSSNI
+270 ADALKSSDI

-311 RPVDEKAADVKKAMF
+311 RPAEEKAADVKKAMF

-360 ENMGATDE
+360 ENMVATDE

-382 VCKEIHSKKADAKL
+382 VCKEIHSKKSGAKL
-396 FYSEENL
+396 FYSEENML
-403 LTDAEKTEAAINYI
+403 MDAQKTEAAINYI
-417 NQWNEA
+417 KQWNEA

-429 IDVKL
+429 IDAKL

-441 SLTEAKANID
+441 SVAEAKANVDI
-451 NLLATLKAS
+451 LLAKLKAS
-460 GLEIRL
+460 GLQVRL

-550 EINGKKI
+550 EIK
-557 IYIYFWDTDIRSGA
+557 W
-571 GS
+571 

>member
-12 AAATLLLTG
+12 AAASMLLTG

-29 YPAGEKPENVAMDDL
+29 YPAGEKPESVAMDDL

-54 TGLKLGANLTIADLK
+54 TGMKLGANLTIADLK
-69 AGNTSFSTVLA
+69 AANTSFSTVLA
-80 NFNEVNVV
+80 NFNEVNVA

-102 VSADASKDE
+102 VSADASKDA

-134 NVMKEAT
+134 TVMNEAA

-146 DGENVD
+146 EGEKLD
-152 LHQKYDFESSA
+152 FHQKYDFESSA

-170 DKDSKVAKDPKG
+170 DKDSKVAKDPTG
-182 KNGKSLC
+182 KNGKSLFN
-189 IKKAAKF
+189 KKAAKL

-225 KNVVIRVKVG
+225 KDVVIRVKVG
-235 DKAKELRNFGVPTK
+235 DKALQLRNFGVPTK
-249 AKTWETFMVD
+249 AKTWETFVVD
-259 LSKID
+259 LSKVNL
-264 FTEAFD
+264 TETFD
-270 ADDMKSSNI
+270 ADALKSSDI

-297 DIYAPYQK
+297 DIYSPYQK
-305 PGYYKP
+305 PGHFDP
-311 RPVDEKAADVKKAMF
+311 RPADEKAAAVKKAMF
-326 AYVDSVMQNYGDKV
+326 AYVDNIMENYGDKV

-360 ENMGATDE
+360 ENMVADGE
-368 FYPNDYLDENWVAD
+368 FYPNDYMDENWVAD

-417 NQWNEA
+417 KQWNEA

-434 DVPYNSS
+434 DVPYSSS
-441 SLTEAKANID
+441 SLAETKANID

-460 GLEIRL
+460 GLEVRL
-466 SDMNVYLADASGTVA
+466 SDMNVYLADASGTIA

-510 DKLYGVSFSTI
+510 DKLYDVSFSTI

-530 WNHFNRLPTY
+530 WNNFNRLPTY

-550 EINGKKI
+550 EIK
-557 IYIYFWDTDIRSGA
+557 W
-571 GS
+571 

>member
-12 AAATLLLTG
+12 AAATMLLTG

-29 YPAGEKPENVAMDDL
+29 YAAGEKPESVAMDDL

-54 TGLKLGANLTIADLK
+54 TGMKLGANLTIADLK
-69 AGNTSFSTVLA
+69 AANTSFSTVLA

-111 VDAAIAAGLV
+111 VGAAIAAGLV
-121 PTASLFAPNAWNM
+121 PTASLFAPNAWNLT
-134 NVMKEAT
+134 VMKEAT

-146 DGENVD
+146 DGENVE
-152 LHQKYDFESSA
+152 LHQKFDFESSA

-170 DKDSKVAKDPKG
+170 HKDSKVAKDPTG

-249 AKTWETFMVD
+249 AKTWETFVVD
-259 LSKID
+259 LSKVD

-285 GAVPQQVYVDNI
+285 AAVPQQVYVDNI

-311 RPVDEKAADVKKAMF
+311 RPVEEKAADVKKAMF

-340 QAWNVASN
+340 QSWNVASN

-368 FYPNDYLDENWVAD
+368 FYPNDYMDENWVAD

-417 NQWNEA
+417 RQWNEA
-423 GAKIEG
+423 GAQIEG

-441 SLTEAKANID
+441 SVAEAKANID

-466 SDMNVYLADASGTVA
+466 SDMNVYLADANGTVA

-550 EINGKKI
+550 EIK
-557 IYIYFWDTDIRSGA
+557 W
-571 GS
+571 

>member
-12 AAATLLLTG
+12 AAASMLLTG

-54 TGLKLGANLTIADLK
+54 TGMKLGANLTIADLK
-69 AGNTSFSTVLA
+69 AANTSFSTVLA

-134 NVMKEAT
+134 TVMKEAT

-152 LHQKYDFESSA
+152 LHQKCDFESSA

-170 DKDSKVAKDPKG
+170 DKDSKVAKDPTG

-249 AKTWETFMVD
+249 AKTWETFVVD
-259 LSKID
+259 LSKVD

-285 GAVPQQVYVDNI
+285 AAVPQQVYVDNI

-311 RPVDEKAADVKKAMF
+311 RPVEEKAADVKKAMF
-326 AYVDSVMQNYGDKV
+326 AYVDSVIQNYGDKV

-360 ENMGATDE
+360 ENMVADGE

-417 NQWNEA
+417 KQWNEA
-423 GAKIEG
+423 DAKIEG
-429 IDVKL
+429 IDAKL

-441 SLTEAKANID
+441 SVAEAKANVDI
-451 NLLATLKAS
+451 LLAKLKAS
-460 GLEIRL
+460 GLQVRL
-466 SDMNVYLADASGTVA
+466 SDMNVYLADAGGTVA

-550 EINGKKI
+550 EIK
-557 IYIYFWDTDIRSGA
+557 W
-571 GS
+571 

>member
-1 MKKIHNILLAS
+1 M
-12 AAATLLLTG
+12 LLTG

-29 YPAGEKPENVAMDDL
+29 YAAGEKPESVVMDDL
-44 TRGYEVLKNY
+44 TRGYDVLKNY
-54 TGLKLGANLTIADLK
+54 TGMKLGANLTIADLK
-69 AGNTSFSTVLA
+69 AANTSFSTVLA
-80 NFNEVNVV
+80 NFNEVNVA

-102 VSADASKDE
+102 VSADASKDA

-134 NVMKEAT
+134 NVMNEAA

-146 DGENVD
+146 EGENLD
-152 LHQKYDFESSA
+152 FHQKYDFESSA

-170 DKDSKVAKDPKG
+170 DTDSKVAKDPTG
-182 KNGKSLC
+182 KNGKSLFN
-189 IKKAAKF
+189 KKGAKF

-225 KNVVIRVKVG
+225 KDVVVRVKVG
-235 DKAKELRNFGVPTK
+235 DKAVQVKNFGVPTK
-249 AKTWETFMVD
+249 AKTWETIVAD
-259 LSKID
+259 LSKVD
-264 FTEAFD
+264 LTETFD
-270 ADDMKSSNI
+270 ADALKSSDI

-297 DIYAPYQK
+297 DIYSPYQQ
-305 PGYYKP
+305 PGHFDP
-311 RPVDEKAADVKKAMF
+311 RPAGEKAADVKKAMF

-360 ENMGATDE
+360 ENMVADGE
-368 FYPNDYLDENWVAD
+368 FYPNDYMDENWVAD

-403 LTDAEKTEAAINYI
+403 LANAEKTEAAINYI
-417 NQWNEA
+417 KQWNEA

-429 IDVKL
+429 IDAKL

-441 SLTEAKANID
+441 SVAETKANID
-451 NLLATLKAS
+451 KLLATLSAA
-460 GLEIRL
+460 GLQVRL

-487 FEDYKGMAELYAY
+487 FEDYKGMADLYAY

-510 DKLYGVSFSTI
+510 DKLYDVSFSTI
-521 NQGTTGVGL
+521 NQGATGVGL
-530 WNHFNRLPTY
+530 WNNFNRLPTY

-550 EINGKKI
+550 EIK
-557 IYIYFWDTDIRSGA
+557 W
-571 GS
+571 

>member
-29 YPAGEKPENVAMDDL
+29 YPAGEKPESVAMDDL

-54 TGLKLGANLTIADLK
+54 TGMKLGANLTIADLK
-69 AGNTSFSTVLA
+69 AANTNFSTVLA
-80 NFNEVNVV
+80 NFNEVNVA

-95 VVADDGT
+95 VVADDGM
-102 VSADASKDE
+102 VSADGPKDA

-121 PTASLFAPNAWNM
+121 PTASLFAPNAWNLT
-134 NVMKEAT
+134 VMKEAS

-146 DGENVD
+146 DGENID
-152 LHQKYDFESSA
+152 LHLKYDFEGDA
-163 IGDVFGT
+163 INATFGT
-170 DKDSKVAKDPKG
+170 DKDSKVAKDPTG

-189 IKKAAKF
+189 NKKAAKF
-196 IEFPVNL
+196 IEFPVKL

-249 AKTWETFMVD
+249 AKTWETFVVD

-285 GAVPQQVYVDNI
+285 AAVPQQVYVDNI

-311 RPVDEKAADVKKAMF
+311 RPAEEKAADVKKAMF

-360 ENMGATDE
+360 ENMVATDE

-403 LTDAEKTEAAINYI
+403 LTDAEKTEAAVNFIK
-417 NQWNEA
+417 QWNEA

-429 IDVKL
+429 IDAKL

-441 SLTEAKANID
+441 SLAETKANID

-460 GLEIRL
+460 GLEVRL

-521 NQGTTGVGL
+521 NQGATGVGL

-550 EINGKKI
+550 EIK
-557 IYIYFWDTDIRSGA
+557 W
-571 GS
+571 

>member
-12 AAATLLLTG
+12 AAASMLLTG

-29 YPAGEKPENVAMDDL
+29 YPAGDKPESVVMDDL

-54 TGLKLGANLTIADLK
+54 TGMKLGANLTIADLK
-69 AGNTSFSTVLA
+69 AANTSFSTVLA
-80 NFNEVNVV
+80 NFNEVNVA

-95 VVADDGT
+95 VVADDGSINAT
-102 VSADASKDE
+102 DNADAVQK
-111 VDAAIAAGLV
+111 VIDAKLV
-121 PTASLFAPNAWNM
+121 PCASLFAPNTWNM

-141 KDTWV
+141 KDTWIE
-146 DGENVD
+146 GENID

-163 IGDVFGT
+163 IGAVFGT
-170 DKDSKVAKDPKG
+170 DKDSKVTKDPTG
-182 KNGKSLC
+182 KNGKSLFN
-189 IKKAAKF
+189 KKASKF
-196 IEFPVNL
+196 IEFPVKL

-225 KNVVIRVKVG
+225 KDVVIRVKVG
-235 DKAKELRNFGVPTK
+235 DKALQLRNFGIPTK
-249 AKTWETFMVD
+249 AKTWETFTVD
-259 LSKID
+259 LSKVD
-264 FTEAFD
+264 LTEKFD
-270 ADDMKSSNI
+270 ADALKSSDI
-279 SLVIGQ
+279 TLVIGQ

-305 PGYYKP
+305 PGHFAP
-311 RPVDEKAADVKKAMF
+311 RPAEEKAADVKKAMF
-326 AYVDSVMQNYGDKV
+326 AYVDSVMLNYGDKV

-360 ENMGATDE
+360 ENLVADGE
-368 FYPNDYLDENWVAD
+368 FYPNDYMDENWVAD

-417 NQWNEA
+417 KRWNEA

-434 DVPYNSS
+434 DVPYNGS
-441 SLTEAKANID
+441 SLAETKEKID
-451 NLLATLKAS
+451 KLLAKLSTAGKQV
-460 GLEIRL
+460 RL

-487 FEDYKGMAELYAY
+487 FEDYKGMAGLYAY

-530 WNHFNRLPTY
+530 WNNFNRLPTY

-550 EINGKKI
+550 EIK
-557 IYIYFWDTDIRSGA
+557 W
-571 GS
+571 

>member
-12 AAATLLLTG
+12 AAASMLLTG

-29 YPAGEKPENVAMDDL
+29 YPAGEKPESVVMDDL
-44 TRGYEVLKNY
+44 TRGYEVLKKY
-54 TGLKLGANLTIADLK
+54 TDMKLGANLTIADLK
-69 AGNTSFSTVLA
+69 AANTSFSTVLA
-80 NFNEVNVV
+80 NFNAVNIT

-102 VSADASKDE
+102 VSADASKDA

-134 NVMKEAT
+134 TVMKEAT

-146 DGENVD
+146 DGENID
-152 LHQKYDFESSA
+152 LHQKYDFEGDA
-163 IGDVFGT
+163 INATFGT
-170 DKDSKVAKDPKG
+170 DKDSKVAKDPTG
-182 KNGKSLC
+182 KNGKSLFN
-189 IKKAAKF
+189 KKASKF

-225 KNVVIRVKVG
+225 KDVVIRVKVG
-235 DKAKELRNFGVPTK
+235 DKALQLRNFGVPTK
-249 AKTWETFMVD
+249 AKTWETFVVD
-259 LSKID
+259 LSKVD
-264 FTEAFD
+264 LTEKFD
-270 ADDMKSSNI
+270 ADDLKSSDI

-305 PGYYKP
+305 PGHFDP
-311 RPVDEKAADVKKAMF
+311 RPAEEKAAAVKKAMF

-340 QAWNVASN
+340 QTWNVASN

-360 ENMGATDE
+360 ENMDATDE
-368 FYPNDYLDENWVAD
+368 FYPNDYLDDNWVAD
-382 VCKEIHSKKADAKL
+382 VCKEIHKKKADAKL

-403 LTDAEKTEAAINYI
+403 LMDAQKTEAAIDYI
-417 NQWNEA
+417 NKWNVA

-434 DVPYNSS
+434 DVPYNSN
-441 SLTEAKANID
+441 SLAETKANID
-451 NLLATLKAS
+451 NLLATLKDS
-460 GLEIRL
+460 GLEVRL
-466 SDMNVYLADASGTVA
+466 SDMNVYLADAGGTIA

-487 FEDYKGMAELYAY
+487 FEDYKGMADLYAY

-510 DKLYGVSFSTI
+510 DQLYDVSFSTI
-521 NQGTTGVGL
+521 NQGATGVGL
-530 WNHFNRLPTY
+530 WSNFNRLPTY

-550 EINGKKI
+550 EMK
-557 IYIYFWDTDIRSGA
+557 W
-571 GS
+571 

>member
-29 YPAGEKPENVAMDDL
+29 YAAGEKPENVAMDDL

-54 TGLKLGANLTIADLK
+54 TGMKLGANLTIADLK
-69 AGNTSFSTVLA
+69 AANTSFSTVLA
-80 NFNEVNVV
+80 NFNEVNIA

-102 VSADASKDE
+102 VSADASKDA
-111 VDAAIAAGLV
+111 VDAAIAAGLA

-134 NVMKEAT
+134 TVMKEAT

-225 KNVVIRVKVG
+225 KDVVIRVKVG
-235 DKAKELRNFGVPTK
+235 DKALQLRNFGIPTK
-249 AKTWETFMVD
+249 AKTWETFKVD
-259 LSKID
+259 LSKVNL
-264 FTEAFD
+264 TETFD
-270 ADDMKSSNI
+270 ADALKSSNI
-279 SLVIGQ
+279 TLVIGQ
-285 GAVPQQVYVDNI
+285 AAVPQQVYVDNI

-311 RPVDEKAADVKKAMF
+311 RPVEEKAADVKKAMF

-382 VCKEIHSKKADAKL
+382 VCKEILSKKADAKL

-417 NQWNEA
+417 KQWNEA

-441 SLTEAKANID
+441 SVAEAKANID

-460 GLEIRL
+460 GLQVRL

-510 DKLYGVSFSTI
+510 DKLYDVSFSMI

-530 WNHFNRLPTY
+530 WKSFNRLPTY

-550 EINGKKI
+550 EIK
-557 IYIYFWDTDIRSGA
+557 W
-571 GS
+571 

>member
-12 AAATLLLTG
+12 AAASMLLTG

-54 TGLKLGANLTIADLK
+54 TGMKLGANLTIADLK
-69 AGNTSFSTVLA
+69 AANTSFSTVLA
-80 NFNEVNVV
+80 NFNEVNVT

-134 NVMKEAT
+134 TVMKEAT

-170 DKDSKVAKDPKG
+170 DKDSKVAKDPTG

-249 AKTWETFMVD
+249 AKTWETFVVD
-259 LSKID
+259 LSKVD

-285 GAVPQQVYVDNI
+285 AAVPQQVYVDNI

-311 RPVDEKAADVKKAMF
+311 RPVEEKAADVKKAMF
-326 AYVDSVMQNYGDKV
+326 AYVDSVIQNYGDKV

-360 ENMGATDE
+360 ENMVADGE

-417 NQWNEA
+417 KQWNEA
-423 GAKIEG
+423 DAKIEG
-429 IDVKL
+429 IDAKL

-441 SLTEAKANID
+441 SVAEAKANVDI
-451 NLLATLKAS
+451 LLAKLKAS
-460 GLEIRL
+460 GLQVRL
-466 SDMNVYLADASGTVA
+466 SDMNVYLADAGGTVA

-550 EINGKKI
+550 EIK
-557 IYIYFWDTDIRSGA
+557 W
-571 GS
+571 

>member
-12 AAATLLLTG
+12 AAASMLLTG

-54 TGLKLGANLTIADLK
+54 TGMKLGANLTIADLK
-69 AGNTSFSTVLA
+69 AANTSFSTVLA

-134 NVMKEAT
+134 TVMKEAT

-170 DKDSKVAKDPKG
+170 DKDSKVAKDPTG

-217 DYYSSNVK
+217 DYYSSNAK
-225 KNVVIRVKVG
+225 KDVVIRVKVG
-235 DKAKELRNFGVPTK
+235 DKVLQLRNFGVPTK
-249 AKTWETFMVD
+249 AKTWETFKVD
-259 LSKID
+259 LSKVD
-264 FTEAFD
+264 LTEKFNE
-270 ADDMKSSNI
+270 DDLKSSNI

-305 PGYYKP
+305 PGHFDP
-311 RPVDEKAADVKKAMF
+311 RPADEKAADVKKAMF
-326 AYVDSVMQNYGDKV
+326 AYVDNIMENYGDKV

-360 ENMGATDE
+360 ENMVATDE

-382 VCKEIHSKKADAKL
+382 VCKEIYSKKADAKL
-396 FYSEENL
+396 FYSEENM
-403 LTDAEKTEAAINYI
+403 LTDAAKTEAAINYI

-429 IDVKL
+429 IDAKL

-441 SLTEAKANID
+441 SLAETKANID

-460 GLEIRL
+460 GLQVRL
-466 SDMNVYLADASGTVA
+466 SDMNVYLADASGTIA

-510 DKLYGVSFSTI
+510 EKLYGVSFSTI
-521 NQGTTGVGL
+521 NQGATGVGL
-530 WNHFNRLPTY
+530 WSNFNRLPTY
-540 VGVVNGLQKT
+540 VGVVNGLQKKST
-550 EINGKKI
+550 IE
-557 IYIYFWDTDIRSGA
+557 W
-571 GS
+571 

>member
-54 TGLKLGANLTIADLK
+54 TGMKLGANLTIADLK
-69 AGNTSFSTVLA
+69 AANTSFSTVLA
-80 NFNEVNVV
+80 NFNEVNVA

-95 VVADDGT
+95 LVADDGT
-102 VSADASKDE
+102 VSADASKDA

-225 KNVVIRVKVG
+225 KDVVIRVKVG
-235 DKAKELRNFGVPTK
+235 DKTLQLRNFGIPTK
-249 AKTWETFMVD
+249 AKTWETFKVD
-259 LSKID
+259 LSKVNL
-264 FTEAFD
+264 TETFD
-270 ADDMKSSNI
+270 ADALKSSNI

-285 GAVPQQVYVDNI
+285 AAVPQQVYVDNI

-311 RPVDEKAADVKKAMF
+311 RPVEEKAADVKKAMF

-460 GLEIRL
+460 GLQVRL

-481 DQSKAT
+481 DQSMAT

-550 EINGKKI
+550 EIK
-557 IYIYFWDTDIRSGA
+557 W
-571 GS
+571 